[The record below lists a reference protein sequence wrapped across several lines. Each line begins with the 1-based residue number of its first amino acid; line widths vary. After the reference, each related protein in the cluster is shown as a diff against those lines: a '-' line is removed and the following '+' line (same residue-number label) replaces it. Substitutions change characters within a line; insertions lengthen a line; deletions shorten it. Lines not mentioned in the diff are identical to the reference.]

1 MDTWGNIVGIGLEK
15 ERIMNIR
22 ELYGKVQERHTNSTF
37 GRGVTEYALEMLDSV
52 ISGDYDGISGD
63 SDCTELNVGHLLNHV
78 DGNLI
83 KVDDV
88 WDGETASKV
97 RSLCDSAS
105 YGGNFLIYNDNI
117 VERLCP
123 PSTRKRSYNKAMD
136 LQGRA
141 LLLAVKYIR
150 GVVRSQ
156 CRY

>member
-1 MDTWGNIVGIGLEK
+1 
-15 ERIMNIR
+15 MNIR
-22 ELYGKVQERHTNSTF
+22 ELYGKVQERKTNSTF

-52 ISGDYDGISGD
+52 VSGEYDGISGD

-78 DGNLI
+78 DGDSI
-83 KVDDV
+83 KVDDA

-105 YGGNFLIYNDNI
+105 YGGNFLIYDDDI

-123 PSTRKRSYNKAMD
+123 PSTRKRNHNKAMD

-150 GVVRSQ
+150 GVVRAQ

>member
-1 MDTWGNIVGIGLEK
+1 MKIS
-15 ERIMNIR
+15 
-22 ELYGKVQERHTNSTF
+22 ELYDKVQDRKTDSTF

-52 ISGDYDGISGD
+52 ISGEYDGISGD

-78 DGNLI
+78 DGDSV
-83 KVDDV
+83 KVDDA

-105 YGGNFLIYNDNI
+105 YGGNFLIYDDDI

-123 PSTRKRSYNKAMD
+123 PSTRKRNRGKAMD

-150 GVVRSQ
+150 GVVRAQ

>member
-1 MDTWGNIVGIGLEK
+1 MKIS
-15 ERIMNIR
+15 
-22 ELYGKVQERHTNSTF
+22 ELYDKVQDRKTDSTF

-52 ISGDYDGISGD
+52 ISGEYDGISGD

-78 DGNLI
+78 DGDSV
-83 KVDDV
+83 KVDDA

-105 YGGNFLIYNDNI
+105 YGGNFLIYDDDI

-123 PSTRKRSYNKAMD
+123 PSTRKRNHSKAMD
-136 LQGRA
+136 LQCRA
-141 LLLAVKYIR
+141 LLVAVKYIR
-150 GVVRSQ
+150 GVVRAQ

>member
-1 MDTWGNIVGIGLEK
+1 MD
-15 ERIMNIR
+15 IR
-22 ELYGKVQERHTNSTF
+22 ELYGKVQGRKTTSTF

-52 ISGDYDGISGD
+52 ISGEYDGISGD

-78 DGNLI
+78 DGDSI
-83 KVDDV
+83 KVDDA

-105 YGGNFLIYNDNI
+105 YGGNFLIYDDDI

-123 PSTRKRSYNKAMD
+123 PSTRKRNRSKTMD

-150 GVVRSQ
+150 GVVRAQ